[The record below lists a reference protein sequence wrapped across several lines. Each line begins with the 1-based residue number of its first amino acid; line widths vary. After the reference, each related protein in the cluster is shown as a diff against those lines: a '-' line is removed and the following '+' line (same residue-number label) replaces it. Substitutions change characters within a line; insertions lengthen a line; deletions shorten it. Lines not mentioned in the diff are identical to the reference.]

1 MSNQVDEMN
10 SMVSNVLVVEDDE
23 AARQLTCE
31 MLSVLG
37 LEARGVA
44 TAEEAVEL
52 LRRDK
57 FVFLVADIAL
67 PAMTGIELATLA
79 VDIQP
84 NIRIIFAS
92 GNGYLI
98 SNRLDYEFILLPKP
112 YNLVQLKL
120 ALEEYPQWN
129 TLHQPQPSAIQVARS
144 PLRR

>member
-1 MSNQVDEMN
+1 
-10 SMVSNVLVVEDDE
+10 MVSNVLVVEDDE